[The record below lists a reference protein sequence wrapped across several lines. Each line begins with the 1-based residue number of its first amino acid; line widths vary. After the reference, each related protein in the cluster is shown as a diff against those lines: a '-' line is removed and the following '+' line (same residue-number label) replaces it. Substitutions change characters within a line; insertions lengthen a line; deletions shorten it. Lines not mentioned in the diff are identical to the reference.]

1 MKKAILGLMAALV
14 VSCIPYQPVEKVL
27 ATTDI
32 ETIGTGYNLFAPDS
46 DVRVVMAQTPS
57 KKWTVRATIPL
68 RRVADE
74 KVESL
79 TTTLDLMDATGV
91 RLNTAFDLIGQDIY
105 SLVPVLNDDA
115 KPARSVVYL
124 ATAEM
129 DYKNLKPIV
138 ENTAF
143 GRLHLEAT
151 TAAPAEEEEV
161 AEEKAK
167 KEKAPFPD
175 DPSVQDL
182 VSYYGIRGILRQY
195 ENAYR
200 KGNSALCKQIQNRLE
215 KIQDAVSDH
224 PKGGRKIANSLEDW
238 IDDRIDDI
246 EDKVDDE
253 KDGKKKRR

>member
-1 MKKAILGLMAALV
+1 MKKAVLGLVAAAFV
-14 VSCIPYQPVEKVL
+14 VSCIPYQPVEKL
-27 ATTDI
+27 LPPTDV

-46 DVRVVMAQTPS
+46 DVRIVMAQTPS
-57 KKWTVRATIPL
+57 KKWTVRATVPL

-115 KPARSVVYL
+115 KPARSVVYM

-129 DYKNLKPIV
+129 DYKTLKPIV

-151 TAAPAEEEEV
+151 MAAPAEEEV
-161 AEEKAK
+161 AEKAK

-195 ENAYR
+195 ESAYR
-200 KGNSALCKQIQNRLE
+200 KGNKTLCKQIQNRLE
-215 KIQDAVSDH
+215 KIEDAVSDH
-224 PKGGRKIANSLEDW
+224 PKGGRKISNALEDW

-253 KDGKKKRR
+253 KDAKKKRR